1 MNVKKSSIMAVVGLL
16 VIVMAASNA
25 MAFGKKIQDPEQII
39 SALKERL
46 TLTEEQESQVRSVI
60 EKQVENRKAIFDKY
74 RDQIR
79 ESRKPMKDE
88 MKQNREDTEK
98 QFEAILSEEQ
108 MNEYREYLDE
118 QRSKRREKRRKRSS

>member
-1 MNVKKSSIMAVVGLL
+1 MNVKKSSIMAVAGLL
-16 VIVMAASNA
+16 IIVMAASNA
-25 MAFGKKIQDPEQII
+25 MAFGGKRGQNPEQII

-46 TLTEEQESQVRSVI
+46 TLTEEQESQVRSII

-118 QRSKRREKRRKRSS
+118 QRSKRREKRRSS